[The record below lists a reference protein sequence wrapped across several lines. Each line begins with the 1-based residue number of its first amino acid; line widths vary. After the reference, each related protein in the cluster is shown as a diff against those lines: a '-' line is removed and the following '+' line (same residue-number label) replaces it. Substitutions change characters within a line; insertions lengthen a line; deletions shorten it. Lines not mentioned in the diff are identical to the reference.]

1 MQTWQKH
8 WLKFVATTA
17 VNAGIYISYR
27 LYIHNQKKKK
37 ELEDKNNHVLKILK
51 NSPKGSL
58 EEKLINIKKKNKKEM
73 KTNLKI
79 HFRKEDK

>member
-17 VNAGIYISYR
+17 LNASIYISYR
-27 LYIHNQKKKK
+27 LYVHNQKKKK
-37 ELEDKNNHVLKILK
+37 ELEDKKHHLLKILK

-58 EEKLINIKKKNKKEM
+58 EEQLINIKRKNKKEM
-73 KTNLKI
+73 KPNLKI
-79 HFRKEDK
+79 QSRKEDK